1 MPSRGGLHSIRRS
14 VVTALYSNT
23 DLKEISIRRFM
34 RWSLG
39 GRDLGVM
46 PRYVKT
52 PAEVTDIEVLNKH
65 PYVPMWK
72 DMIAFIPY
80 LPQYNYICNCGKI

>member
-1 MPSRGGLHSIRRS
+1 MPRWGGTHSIRRS
-14 VVTALYSNT
+14 LVTALYSNT

-39 GRDLGVM
+39 GRDLGVL
-46 PRYVKT
+46 PRYVKV
-52 PAEVTDIEVLNKH
+52 PADVTDIEVLSKH

-72 DMIAFIPY
+72 TMLQFIPY
-80 LPQYNYICNCGKI
+80 LPQYDCVCNCDKM

>member
-1 MPSRGGLHSIRRS
+1 MIRRS

-23 DLKEISIRRFM
+23 DLKEITIRRFL

-39 GRDLGVM
+39 GRSLGVM

-52 PAEVTDIEVLNKH
+52 PAELTDLEVLSKH
-65 PYVPMWK
+65 PYLPMWK
-72 DMIAFIPY
+72 TMIEFIPY
-80 LPQYNYICNCGKI
+80 LPQYSQMCNLTQLLSFN